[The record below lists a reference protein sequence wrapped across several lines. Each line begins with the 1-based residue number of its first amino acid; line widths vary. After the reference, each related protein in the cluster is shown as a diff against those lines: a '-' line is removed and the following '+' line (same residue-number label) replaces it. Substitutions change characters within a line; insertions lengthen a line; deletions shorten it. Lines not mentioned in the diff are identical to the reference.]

1 MIRLTVLIGLL
12 VVMFYCALAAP
23 ARAPESGESAVT
35 AARADWR
42 AQRLLL
48 PGWLVAR
55 GVSARAWRSRHTRR
69 RRSRTPDT

>member
-12 VVMFYCALAAP
+12 VVMLYCVVAAP
-23 ARAPESGESAVT
+23 ARAQGQSTVM
-35 AARADWR
+35 AARTDWR

-55 GVSARAWRSRHTRR
+55 GASARALAIATRAA
-69 RRSRTPDT
+69 PAQPHA